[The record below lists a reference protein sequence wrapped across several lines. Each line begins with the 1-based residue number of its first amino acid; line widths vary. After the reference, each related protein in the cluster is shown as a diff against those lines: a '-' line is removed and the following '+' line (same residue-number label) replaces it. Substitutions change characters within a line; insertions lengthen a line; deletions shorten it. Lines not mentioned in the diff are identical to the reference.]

1 MTFVPVTRREASNN
15 PGGRRDGGVE
25 PIMSNL
31 LEPWRVTPPPARD
44 FAPGDLARRLDRRE
58 AQRRRRAAGLFSLV
72 VLTLVAGAGAG
83 YLRADR
89 ANRAALDVLRDA
101 HLAQLGAEVDS

>member
-1 MTFVPVTRREASNN
+1 
-15 PGGRRDGGVE
+15 
-25 PIMSNL
+25 MSDL
-31 LEPWRVTPPPARD
+31 LETWRVTPPPSRD
-44 FAPGDLARRLDRRE
+44 FAPGVLARRMERRE
-58 AQRRRRAAGLFSLV
+58 SRRRRRVAGLFSLV
-72 VLTLVAGAGAG
+72 VLTLVAGAGGG